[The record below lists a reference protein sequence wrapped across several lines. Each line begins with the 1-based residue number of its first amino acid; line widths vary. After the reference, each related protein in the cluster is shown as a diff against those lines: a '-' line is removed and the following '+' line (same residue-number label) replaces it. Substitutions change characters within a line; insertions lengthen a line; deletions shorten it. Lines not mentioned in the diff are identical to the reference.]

1 MLTHNPEQLQKMGI
15 VKSKSSQPSATN
27 TKRRSVQ
34 TGFANLK
41 PLKPGGALGFTQFRD
56 DSNGRRKSLGNNGE
70 VDAMDSD
77 EEDEKNVQG
86 GGAGKEGDGEEGKS
100 AMLSAEDAR
109 RTGELAEG
117 VKKIKVRSS

>member
-1 MLTHNPEQLQKMGI
+1 MGI
-15 VKSKSSQPSATN
+15 IKSKSSQPSVTHA
-27 TKRRSVQ
+27 KRRSVQ

-56 DSNGRRKSLGNNGE
+56 GSDGRRQSSGNRGE
-70 VDAMDSD
+70 ADAMESD
-77 EEDEKNVQG
+77 EEDDGHAQVG
-86 GGAGKEGDGEEGKS
+86 DAGKEGDGEEGKS
-100 AMLSAEDAR
+100 GLLSAEDAR